1 MSIPGLNPSSPPVQ
15 VPAPNPPQNPPP
27 RPGSPTLRNRPT
39 QHDRQAEEDTASGS
53 GLKRGRSAEAD
64 EGGMDIETSSE
75 PAFKRRRGESAP
87 ATPELLH
94 RLIEAA
100 DEDGMRALIQQ
111 APQLLNECDP
121 QSIFKGL
128 TPLCYAAERGL
139 EAMVRC
145 LVDCNASVHHLSL
158 SSMTPLMVAC
168 RRGHLSVA
176 QALHQHGANL
186 DATDA
191 NGDNCLHYTANHGRD
206 AVAAWLLAQHMSV
219 NEPNQHGWTALMC
232 ACAMGHLSFAQ
243 MLRQHRASLDAKDRN
258 GANCLHWAA
267 QNGCDAV
274 VAWLLAQNIYVDEP
288 NKHGWTALMCACRS
302 GHLSVAQ
309 MLRQNDASLDAKDI
323 KGKNCLHWAANH
335 GRDAVVAW
343 LLREGMGVDAP
354 TQGGITALMCA
365 CAMGHLSVAKVLHQ
379 HRANLAA
386 KDDHG
391 RNCLHHAAAFGRT
404 EIVAWLLAQN
414 MSVDEPTPI
423 GVTALIAACGRG
435 HLSVAQMLRQN
446 GANLDDKD
454 IKGNNCLHYTA
465 NQGHEAVVAWL
476 LREGMGVDA
485 PTPDGITALMCALR
499 SGHLSVAQILWQH
512 GANLSA
518 TDTLGVSALHVGVQ
532 QGHITVVTWLLDKNV
547 PVDDAVKMETPLSMA
562 FNKLNWTMM
571 ALLIER
577 GAKLDRLNR
586 HDKHIGDEI
595 FTQAMKHDRYDVLL
609 QLIRRNWPFPKDWDA
624 LSTRNSSDNSS
635 GDVDVAAMRNRFALI
650 HDLDRVFGRMVAP
663 LGAATED
670 DFIEPA
676 WLLPEK
682 RSDRQ
687 SFIEIYLNHFLAA
700 DEEISGQSISHLEIS
715 SHPLFSYVIHDQLT
729 RHPRNF
735 TKLLHA
741 LAGTGRVM
749 PASHSQKVSLFKLQA
764 IQRAWQ
770 SNRPF
775 QDKHLSPATLSI
787 IDNVLKRQLET
798 LLLATEEYF
807 LKDLSKFPE
816 TLERLCKKYIRF
828 GGDFDAAGFT
838 KALAKKGIYAVNAD
852 RLTELVNKVWE
863 EIRLKPMDLPPVTT
877 IGQVYSLSQPQVMAR
892 LLPQINKAVLE
903 GPEEWILPGFAKG
916 MATLQQEDM
925 DIYADQIFG
934 QWRQMWAALGVVL
947 PEVVMSQQS

>member
-1 MSIPGLNPSSPPVQ
+1 LYW
-15 VPAPNPPQNPPP
+15 
-27 RPGSPTLRNRPT
+27 
-39 QHDRQAEEDTASGS
+39 
-53 GLKRGRSAEAD
+53 
-64 EGGMDIETSSE
+64 
-75 PAFKRRRGESAP
+75 
-87 ATPELLH
+87 
-94 RLIEAA
+94 AA
-100 DEDGMRALIQQ
+100 D
-111 APQLLNECDP
+111 
-121 QSIFKGL
+121 
-128 TPLCYAAERGL
+128 
-139 EAMVRC
+139 
-145 LVDCNASVHHLSL
+145 
-158 SSMTPLMVAC
+158 
-168 RRGHLSVA
+168 
-176 QALHQHGANL
+176 
-186 DATDA
+186 
-191 NGDNCLHYTANHGRD
+191 HGRD
-206 AVAAWLLAQHMSV
+206 
-219 NEPNQHGWTALMC
+219 
-232 ACAMGHLSFAQ
+232 
-243 MLRQHRASLDAKDRN
+243 
-258 GANCLHWAA
+258 
-267 QNGCDAV
+267 
-274 VAWLLAQNIYVDEP
+274 
-288 NKHGWTALMCACRS
+288 
-302 GHLSVAQ
+302 
-309 MLRQNDASLDAKDI
+309 
-323 KGKNCLHWAANH
+323 
-335 GRDAVVAW
+335 
-343 LLREGMGVDAP
+343 
-354 TQGGITALMCA
+354 
-365 CAMGHLSVAKVLHQ
+365 
-379 HRANLAA
+379 
-386 KDDHG
+386 
-391 RNCLHHAAAFGRT
+391 
-404 EIVAWLLAQN
+404 
-414 MSVDEPTPI
+414 
-423 GVTALIAACGRG
+423 
-435 HLSVAQMLRQN
+435 
-446 GANLDDKD
+446 
-454 IKGNNCLHYTA
+454 
-465 NQGHEAVVAWL
+465 AVVAWL

-518 TDTLGVSALHVGVQ
+518 TDTLGGSALHVGVH

-547 PVDDAVKMETPLSMA
+547 PVDAAVKTETPLSMA

-577 GAKLDRLNR
+577 GAKLDRLNG
-586 HDKHIGDEI
+586 HDKQIGDEI

-624 LSTRNSSDNSS
+624 LPTRNSSDDSS
-635 GDVDVAAMRNRFALI
+635 GDVDVAAMRNRFALV

-663 LGAATED
+663 LDAATED

-676 WLLPEK
+676 WLLPET

-687 SFIEIYLNHFLAA
+687 SFIESYLNHLLVA
-700 DEEISGQSISHLEIS
+700 DQEMSGQPISRLEIS

-816 TLERLCKKYIRF
+816 TLKRLCEKYIRF

-838 KALAKKGIYAVNAD
+838 KALAKQGIYAVNAD
-852 RLTELVNKVWE
+852 RLTELVKKVWKE
-863 EIRLKPMDLPPVTT
+863 VRLKPMDLPPVTT

-903 GPEEWILPGFAKG
+903 GPKEWILPGFAKG